1 MVQTVRALR
10 NTISLYNSERR
21 QIQYELIFIYN
32 YYYDTKMG
40 QPINF
45 NLHLPSRNIFLPGHF
60 ASALFVTEIG
70 WIS

>member
-10 NTISLYNSERR
+10 NTISLYNPERR
-21 QIQYELIFIYN
+21 QIQYDFLFIN

-45 NLHLPSRNIFLPGHF
+45 NLHLPSRNIFLSGHF